1 MSARSRWEQLGHG
14 DLRRALAIRLG
25 AIFYVSGGLLTLA
38 VEWIVPAGHGP
49 TTAAA
54 GVAVLT
60 GVAVCFIPWE
70 RWDQRAM
77 LALPYSGFLLIG
89 LSGSMASHT
98 HVYYVGFYGLTLA
111 YIGLTQRPWT
121 TVKSAPLAVA
131 AFLLAAGA
139 DLRPGLLLNAIV
151 VGSVGVVVAESLSV
165 VVSRY
170 IDTVHGVGDL
180 LDATRRLTGSSSE
193 WSAADVVVDA
203 ALQLLR
209 SDCAFVL
216 VGDPHRQG
224 RFEVLAFRGA
234 DLGSID
240 ASVDTATEQSGVGE
254 ALQRGERILVADAR
268 TSPLVSR
275 RLVDHLGLTSVLY
288 LPLPAKAGYV
298 GVLVAGWRSSLD
310 RLSALAE
317 TSVEVISTEAG
328 AVLERLGA
336 TAQLVREAHT
346 DPLTSLANRRSF
358 DRSIAGAHPG
368 DAVVMID
375 LDRFKA
381 VNDTL
386 GHEAGDELLRSM
398 ASCMRKAALGAD
410 ILARWGGEEFVLL
423 LPKAQQIGAEAVVER
438 LRELWSETDPPT
450 TFSAGI
456 AVVGGGEP
464 AGRALSRADAA
475 LYEAKRAGRDR
486 VRLG

>member
-1 MSARSRWEQLGHG
+1 MSARSRWDALGQG

-25 AIFYVSGGLLTLA
+25 AVFYLFGGVLTLA
-38 VEWIVPAGHGP
+38 VEWIIPVGHTP
-49 TTAAA
+49 TTVA
-54 GVAVLT
+54 GAVALVT
-60 GVAVCFIPWE
+60 GLAVCFIPWE

-77 LALPYSGFLLIG
+77 LALPYSGFALIG
-89 LSGSMASHT
+89 LSGSMARHT

-121 TVKSAPLAVA
+121 TVKSAPFAVG
-131 AFLLAAGA
+131 AFLLAAGS
-139 DLRPGLLLNAIV
+139 DLRGGLLINGIV
-151 VGSVGVVVAESLSV
+151 VGAVGVVIAESLSV

-170 IDTVHGVGDL
+170 VDSVAGVGEL
-180 LDATRRLTGSSSE
+180 LEATRRLTGASSE

-203 ALQLLR
+203 ALQLLH
-209 SDCAFVL
+209 SDCAFVM

-224 RFEVLAFRGA
+224 RLELLAFRGA
-234 DLGSID
+234 DLGAIES
-240 ASVDTATEQSGVGE
+240 SVDTATDQSGVGE
-254 ALQRGERILVADAR
+254 ALERGERILVTDAK
-268 TSPLVSR
+268 SSALVSR
-275 RLVDHLGLTSVLY
+275 RLVDHLGLASVLY
-288 LPLPAKAGYV
+288 LPLPSKAGFV
-298 GVLVAGWRSSLD
+298 GVLVAGWRSRLD
-310 RLSALAE
+310 RLSPLAE

-336 TAQLVREAHT
+336 TAQLVREAET

-358 DRSIAGAHPG
+358 DRSMIGAQPG

-375 LDRFKA
+375 LDRFKW

-386 GHEAGDELLRSM
+386 GHQAGDELLRSM

-423 LPKAQQIGAEAVVER
+423 LPKAQQAGAGAVVER
-438 LRELWSETDPPT
+438 LREVWTETAPPT

-456 AVVGGGEP
+456 AVVSSGEP
-464 AGRALSRADAA
+464 PALALSRADAA

-486 VRLG
+486 VRVG